1 MDRKAAFE
9 EMLSKVAEGK
19 RDEAYAKL
27 AAVETRAEKLAIFE
41 SYGVKAE
48 DVFAEGWADEAR
60 ELTNEE
66 LEAVAGGGGFWEDTW
81 NSRDCNCEP

>member
-48 DVFAEGWADEAR
+48 DEFAEGWADEAR
-60 ELTNEE
+60 ELTDEE
-66 LEAVAGGGGFWEDTW
+66 LEAVAGGGFWEDTW